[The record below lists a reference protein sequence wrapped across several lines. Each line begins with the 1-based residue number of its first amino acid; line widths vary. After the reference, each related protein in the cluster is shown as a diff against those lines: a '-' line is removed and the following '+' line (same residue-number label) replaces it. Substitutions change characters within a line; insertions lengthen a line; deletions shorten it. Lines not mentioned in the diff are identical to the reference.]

1 MDISN
6 SSWSIFASTL
16 ASAASAKVPPL
27 PPLYLVPFV
36 VWTHEPAGVVRAKEE
51 EKAPITESCDRRAMT
66 TWNSD
71 GHAYSLDE
79 FTEYFG
85 KSAGLEQ
92 WRKAVPVVKMER
104 PLPPQP
110 GVKPPEVDT
119 DDEAFMRITKTLMN
133 LLEDDAEEIGLP
145 FRHRLRNAK
154 LSRSAVI
161 WTRVVKKLLL
171 LLRNDR
177 TRRSAVG
184 A

>member
-1 MDISN
+1 MTSLVQPKPLRFCLCARIFIQATAESPCLSLPRPCASSAMDISN

-16 ASAASAKVPPL
+16 ASAVSAKVPP
-27 PPLYLVPFV
+27 PPPFYLVPFV

-85 KSAGLEQ
+85 KYAGLEQ

-110 GVKPPEVDT
+110 GFNMMVREK
-119 DDEAFMRITKTLMN
+119 
-133 LLEDDAEEIGLP
+133 
-145 FRHRLRNAK
+145 
-154 LSRSAVI
+154 
-161 WTRVVKKLLL
+161 
-171 LLRNDR
+171 
-177 TRRSAVG
+177 
-184 A
+184 